1 MYLLLSLNDE
11 QQHAIDAASQAFMPM
26 LEGLVKYSIPI
37 TLVTFILGL
46 IIALFTALMRISTS
60 KILRSIAR
68 VYVSI
73 IRGTPMIVQLFIIF
87 YGIPELGRLLTNNSD
102 NQWTLTPVIAAIIGL
117 SLNVGAYASEII
129 RGGILSI
136 PRGQTEAAYSIGMTY
151 KQTIQRIV
159 LPQAIR
165 VSVPAL
171 GNTFL
176 SLIKDTSLLGF
187 ILVAEMFRKAQEV
200 ASTTYEYLTIYL
212 LVALMYWVVCLIIS
226 IAQGYYERYLERR
239 YTI

>member
-1 MYLLLSLNDE
+1 MFLSLNSE
-11 QQHAIDAASQAFMPM
+11 QQHALDAAKQAFLPM

-37 TLVTFILGL
+37 TLITFVLGL

-60 KILRSIAR
+60 RVLSGIAR
-68 VYVSI
+68 VYTSI
-73 IRGTPMIVQLFIIF
+73 IRGTPLIVQLFIIF
-87 YGIPELGRLLTNNSD
+87 YGIPELGRLITNDSSV
-102 NQWTLTPVIAAIIGL
+102 QWTLAPVVAAIIGL
-117 SLNVGAYASEII
+117 SFNVGAYASEII

-136 PRGQTEAAYSIGMTY
+136 PDGQTEAAYSIGMNY
-151 KQTIQRIV
+151 RQTVQRIV

-165 VSVPAL
+165 VSLPAL

-200 ASTTYEYLTIYL
+200 ASTTYEYLTIYV
-212 LVALMYWVVCLIIS
+212 LVAILYWVVCFIIS
-226 IAQGYYERYLERR
+226 IIQGFYESYLERGYR
-239 YTI
+239 S

>member
-1 MYLLLSLNDE
+1 MFLSLNSE
-11 QQHAIDAASQAFMPM
+11 QQHALDAAGQAFAPM
-26 LEGLVKYSIPI
+26 LEGLVKFSIPI
-37 TLVTFILGL
+37 TLITFVLGL
-46 IIALFTALMRISTS
+46 VIALMTALMRISTS
-60 KILRSIAR
+60 RILRGIAR
-68 VYVSI
+68 FYISI

-102 NQWTLTPVIAAIIGL
+102 NQWTLAPVIAAIIGL

-129 RGGILSI
+129 RGGIMSI
-136 PRGQTEAAYSIGMTY
+136 SKGQTEAAYSIGMNY
-151 KQTIQRIV
+151 RQTIQRII

-212 LVALMYWVVCLIIS
+212 LVALMYWVVCFIIS
-226 IAQGYYERYLERR
+226 IVQNFYESYLERGYR
-239 YTI
+239 S

>member
-1 MYLLLSLNDE
+1 MFLNLNSE
-11 QQHAIDAASQAFMPM
+11 QLHALDAAKQAFGPM

-37 TLVTFILGL
+37 TLVTFVLGL

-60 KILRSIAR
+60 KVLRSIAR

-87 YGIPELGRLLTNNSD
+87 YGIPELGRLLTNDAD
-102 NQWTLTPVIAAIIGL
+102 NQWTLAAVVAAIIGL

-129 RGGILSI
+129 RGGIISI
-136 PRGQTEAAYSIGMTY
+136 PKGQTEAAYSIGMTY
-151 KQTIQRIV
+151 RQTIQRII

-165 VSVPAL
+165 VSIPAL

-200 ASTTYEYLTIYL
+200 ASTTYEYLTIYV
-212 LVALMYWVVCLIIS
+212 LVALMYWVVCFIIS
-226 IAQGYYERYLERR
+226 IIQGIYESYIERGYR
-239 YTI
+239 S

>member
-1 MYLLLSLNDE
+1 MFLNLNSE
-11 QQHAIDAASQAFMPM
+11 QQHALDAAKQAFGPM

-37 TLVTFILGL
+37 TLVTFVLGL

-60 KILRSIAR
+60 KILRSISR

-87 YGIPELGRLLTNNSD
+87 YGIPELGRLLTNDAD
-102 NQWTLTPVIAAIIGL
+102 NQWTLAPVVAAII
-117 SLNVGAYASEII
+117 
-129 RGGILSI
+129 SI
-136 PRGQTEAAYSIGMTY
+136 PKGQTEAAYSIGMTY
-151 KQTIQRIV
+151 GQTIQRII

-165 VSVPAL
+165 VSIPAL

-200 ASTTYEYLTIYL
+200 ASTTYEYLTIYV
-212 LVALMYWVVCLIIS
+212 LVALMYWVVCFIIS
-226 IAQGYYERYLERR
+226 IIQGIYESYIERGYR
-239 YTI
+239 S

>member
-1 MYLLLSLNDE
+1 MFQNLNDE
-11 QQHAIDAASQAFMPM
+11 QLHALNAAKQAFLPM

-37 TLVTFILGL
+37 TLATFVIGL
-46 IIALFTALMRISTS
+46 ILALLTALMRISSS
-60 KILRSIAR
+60 KVLKGIAR
-68 VYVSI
+68 FYVSI

-87 YGIPELGRLLTNNSD
+87 YGIPEIGRLATGEAD
-102 NQWTLTPVIAAIIGL
+102 NQLTLSPVIAAIIGL
-117 SLNVGAYASEII
+117 SLNVGAYASEIL
-129 RGGILSI
+129 RGGIMSI
-136 PRGQTEAAYSIGMTY
+136 PKGQTEAAYSIGMNY
-151 KQTIQRIV
+151 KQTVQRII

-200 ASTTYEYLTIYL
+200 ASTTYEFLTIYL
-212 LVALMYWVVCLIIS
+212 LVAILYWIVCFIIS
-226 IAQGYYERYLERR
+226 VIQSYYESYIERGYR
-239 YTI
+239 S

>member
-1 MYLLLSLNDE
+1 MFQSLNDE
-11 QQHAIDAASQAFMPM
+11 QLHALNAAKQAFLPM

-37 TLVTFILGL
+37 TLVTFVLGL
-46 IIALFTALMRISTS
+46 ILALVTALMRISSS
-60 KILRSIAR
+60 KVLKGIAR
-68 VYVSI
+68 FYVSI

-87 YGIPELGRLLTNNSD
+87 YGIPEIGGLATGNAD
-102 NQWTLTPVIAAIIGL
+102 NQLTLSPVIAAIIGL
-117 SLNVGAYASEII
+117 SLNVGAYASEIL
-129 RGGILSI
+129 RGGIMSI
-136 PRGQTEAAYSIGMTY
+136 PKGQTEAAYSIGMNY
-151 KQTIQRIV
+151 KQTVQRII

-200 ASTTYEYLTIYL
+200 ASTTYEFLTIYL
-212 LVALMYWVVCLIIS
+212 LVAILYWIVCFIIS
-226 IAQGYYERYLERR
+226 IVQSYYESYIERGYR
-239 YTI
+239 S

>member
-1 MYLLLSLNDE
+1 MFLNLNNE
-11 QQHAIDAASQAFMPM
+11 QQHALDAAKQAFGPM

-60 KILRSIAR
+60 KLLRGIAR

-87 YGIPELGRLLTNNSD
+87 YGIPELGRLVTNNAD
-102 NQWTLTPVIAAIIGL
+102 NQWTLAPVIAAVIGL
-117 SLNVGAYASEII
+117 SLNVGAYASE
-129 RGGILSI
+129 
-136 PRGQTEAAYSIGMTY
+136 M
-151 KQTIQRIV
+151 QRII

-165 VSVPAL
+165 VSIPAL

-212 LVALMYWVVCLIIS
+212 LVALMYWVVCFIIS
-226 IAQGYYERYLERR
+226 IIQGWYESRIERGYR
-239 YTI
+239 S

>member
-1 MYLLLSLNDE
+1 MFLNLNNE
-11 QQHAIDAASQAFMPM
+11 QQHALDAAKQAFGPM

-60 KILRSIAR
+60 KLLRGIAR
-68 VYVSI
+68 V
-73 IRGTPMIVQLFIIF
+73 TPMIVQLFIIF
-87 YGIPELGRLLTNNSD
+87 YGIPELGRLVTNNAD
-102 NQWTLTPVIAAIIGL
+102 NQWTLAPVIAAVIGL

-136 PRGQTEAAYSIGMTY
+136 PKGQTEAAYSIGMNY
-151 KQTIQRIV
+151 RQTVQRII

-165 VSVPAL
+165 VSIPAL

-212 LVALMYWVVCLIIS
+212 LVALMYWVVCFVIS
-226 IAQGYYERYLERR
+226 IIQGWYESRIERGYR
-239 YTI
+239 S

>member
-1 MYLLLSLNDE
+1 MKMFLSLNSQ
-11 QQHAIDAASQAFMPM
+11 QQHALDAATQAFGPM

-37 TLVTFILGL
+37 TIVTFILGL
-46 IIALFTALMRISTS
+46 IIALFTALMRISSS
-60 KILRSIAR
+60 KVLRGIAR

-87 YGIPELGRLLTNNSD
+87 YGIPELGRLITGNAD
-102 NQWTLTPVIAAIIGL
+102 EQWTLSSVVSAIIGL
-117 SLNVGAYASEII
+117 SLNVYASEII
-129 RGGILSI
+129 RGGIISI
-136 PRGQTEAAYSIGMTY
+136 PKGQTEAAYSIGMNY
-151 KQTIQRIV
+151 RQTIQRII

-176 SLIKDTSLLGF
+176 GLIKDTSLLGF

-200 ASTTYEYLTIYL
+200 ASTTYEYFTIYI
-212 LVALMYWVVCLIIS
+212 LVAVMYWVVCFIIS
-226 IAQGYYERYLERR
+226 VIQGFYESYIERG
-239 YTI
+239 YKA

>member
-1 MYLLLSLNDE
+1 MKMFLNLNDE
-11 QQHAIDAASQAFMPM
+11 QQHALNAAGQAFSPM

-37 TLVTFILGL
+37 TLVTFVLGL

-60 KILRSIAR
+60 RVLRGIAR
-68 VYVSI
+68 FYISI

-87 YGIPELGRLLTNNSD
+87 YGIPELGRLITNNSE
-102 NQWTLTPVIAAIIGL
+102 NQWTLAPVVAAIIGL

-129 RGGILSI
+129 RGGIISI
-136 PRGQTEAAYSIGMTY
+136 PKGQTEAAYSIGMNY
-151 KQTIQRIV
+151 RQTVQRII

-200 ASTTYEYLTIYL
+200 ASTTYEYLTIYI
-212 LVALMYWVVCLIIS
+212 LVAILYWVVCFIIS
-226 IAQGYYERYLERR
+226 IVQNYYESYLERGYR
-239 YTI
+239 T

>member
-1 MYLLLSLNDE
+1 MFLNLNNE
-11 QQHAIDAASQAFMPM
+11 QQHALDAAGQAFGPM

-37 TLVTFILGL
+37 TIVTFVLGL
-46 IIALFTALMRISTS
+46 ILALFTALMRISTS
-60 KILRSIAR
+60 RILRAIAR
-68 VYVSI
+68 IYVSI

-87 YGIPELGRLLTNNSD
+87 YGIPELGRLITGDAD
-102 NQWTLTPVIAAIIGL
+102 NQWTLEPVIAAIIGL

-129 RGGILSI
+129 RGGIISI
-136 PRGQTEAAYSIGMTY
+136 PKGQTEAAYSIGMTY
-151 KQTIQRIV
+151 RQTVQRII

-165 VSVPAL
+165 VSIPAL

-200 ASTTYEYLTIYL
+200 ASTTYEYFTIYI
-212 LVALMYWVVCLIIS
+212 LVAIMYWVVCFIIS
-226 IAQGYYERYLERR
+226 VLQGLYESKIERGYR
-239 YTI
+239 S

>member
-1 MYLLLSLNDE
+1 MFQSLNDE
-11 QQHAIDAASQAFMPM
+11 QLHALNAAKQAFLPM

-37 TLVTFILGL
+37 TLVTFVLGL
-46 IIALFTALMRISTS
+46 ILALVTALMRISSS
-60 KILRSIAR
+60 KVLKGIAR
-68 VYVSI
+68 FYVSI

-87 YGIPELGRLLTNNSD
+87 YGIPEIGRLATGNAD
-102 NQWTLTPVIAAIIGL
+102 NQLTLSPVIAAIIGL
-117 SLNVGAYASEII
+117 SFNVGAYASEIL
-129 RGGILSI
+129 RGGIMSI
-136 PRGQTEAAYSIGMTY
+136 PKGQTEAAYSIGMNY
-151 KQTIQRIV
+151 KQTVQRII

-200 ASTTYEYLTIYL
+200 ASTTYEFLTIYL
-212 LVALMYWVVCLIIS
+212 LVAILYWIVCFIIS
-226 IAQGYYERYLERR
+226 IVQSYYESYIERGYR
-239 YTI
+239 S

>member
-1 MYLLLSLNDE
+1 M
-11 QQHAIDAASQAFMPM
+11 
-26 LEGLVKYSIPI
+26 V
-37 TLVTFILGL
+37 
-46 IIALFTALMRISTS
+46 
-60 KILRSIAR
+60 
-68 VYVSI
+68 
-73 IRGTPMIVQLFIIF
+73 
-87 YGIPELGRLLTNNSD
+87 TNNAD
-102 NQWTLTPVIAAIIGL
+102 NQWTLAPVIAAVIGL

-136 PRGQTEAAYSIGMTY
+136 PKGQTEAAYSIGMNY
-151 KQTIQRIV
+151 RQTVQRII

-165 VSVPAL
+165 VSIPAL

-212 LVALMYWVVCLIIS
+212 LVALMYWVMFYHLNYPRMV
-226 IAQGYYERYLERR
+226 
-239 YTI
+239 

>member
-1 MYLLLSLNDE
+1 MFLNLNTE
-11 QQHAIDAASQAFMPM
+11 QQHALDAAGQAFAPM
-26 LEGLVKYSIPI
+26 LEGLVKFSIPI
-37 TLVTFILGL
+37 TLVTFVLGL
-46 IIALFTALMRISTS
+46 VIALLTALMRISTS
-60 KILRSIAR
+60 RILRGIAR
-68 VYVSI
+68 FYISI

-87 YGIPELGRLLTNNSD
+87 YGIPELGRLLTNNSE
-102 NQWTLTPVIAAIIGL
+102 NQWTLAPVIAAIIGL

-129 RGGILSI
+129 RGGIMSI
-136 PRGQTEAAYSIGMTY
+136 PKGQTEAAYSIGMNY
-151 KQTIQRIV
+151 RQTIQRII

-200 ASTTYEYLTIYL
+200 ASTTYEYLIIYL
-212 LVALMYWVVCLIIS
+212 LVALMYWVVCFIIS
-226 IAQGYYERYLERR
+226 IAQNFYESYLERGYR
-239 YTI
+239 S

>member
-1 MYLLLSLNDE
+1 MFLNLNTE
-11 QQHAIDAASQAFMPM
+11 QQHALDAAGQAFAPM
-26 LEGLVKYSIPI
+26 LEGLVKFSIPI
-37 TLVTFILGL
+37 TLVTFLLGL
-46 IIALFTALMRISTS
+46 VIALLTALMRISTS
-60 KILRSIAR
+60 RILRGIAR
-68 VYVSI
+68 FYISI

-87 YGIPELGRLLTNNSD
+87 YGIPELGRLLTNNSE
-102 NQWTLTPVIAAIIGL
+102 NKWTLAPVIAAIIGL

-129 RGGILSI
+129 RGGIMSI
-136 PRGQTEAAYSIGMTY
+136 PKGQTEAAYSIGMNY
-151 KQTIQRIV
+151 RQTIQRII

-212 LVALMYWVVCLIIS
+212 LVALMYWVVCFIIS
-226 IAQGYYERYLERR
+226 IAQNFYESYLERGYR
-239 YTI
+239 S

>member
-1 MYLLLSLNDE
+1 MFQSLNDE
-11 QQHAIDAASQAFMPM
+11 QLHALNAAKQAFLPM

-37 TLVTFILGL
+37 TIVTFVLGL
-46 IIALFTALMRISTS
+46 ILALATALMRISSS
-60 KILRSIAR
+60 KVLKGIAR
-68 VYVSI
+68 FYVSI

-87 YGIPELGRLLTNNSD
+87 YGIPEIGRLATGNAD
-102 NQWTLTPVIAAIIGL
+102 NQLTLSPVIAAIIGL
-117 SLNVGAYASEII
+117 SLNVGAYASEIL
-129 RGGILSI
+129 RGGIMSI
-136 PRGQTEAAYSIGMTY
+136 PKGQTEAAYSIGMNY
-151 KQTIQRIV
+151 KQTVQRII

-200 ASTTYEYLTIYL
+200 ASTTYEFLTIYL
-212 LVALMYWVVCLIIS
+212 LVAILYWIVCFIIS
-226 IAQGYYERYLERR
+226 IIQSYYESYIERGYR
-239 YTI
+239 S

>member
-1 MYLLLSLNDE
+1 MFQSLNDE
-11 QQHAIDAASQAFMPM
+11 QLHALNAAKQAFLPM

-37 TLVTFILGL
+37 TLVTFVLGL
-46 IIALFTALMRISTS
+46 ILALATALMRISSS
-60 KILRSIAR
+60 KVLKGIAR
-68 VYVSI
+68 FYVSI

-87 YGIPELGRLLTNNSD
+87 YGIPEIGRLATGNAD
-102 NQWTLTPVIAAIIGL
+102 NQLTLSPVIAAIIGL
-117 SLNVGAYASEII
+117 SLNIGAYASEIL
-129 RGGILSI
+129 RGGIMSI
-136 PRGQTEAAYSIGMTY
+136 PKGQTEAAYSIGMNY
-151 KQTIQRIV
+151 KQTVQRII

-200 ASTTYEYLTIYL
+200 ASTTYEFLTIYL
-212 LVALMYWVVCLIIS
+212 LVAILYWIVCFIIS
-226 IAQGYYERYLERR
+226 IIQSYYESYIERGYR
-239 YTI
+239 S

>member
-1 MYLLLSLNDE
+1 MFLNLNSE
-11 QQHAIDAASQAFMPM
+11 QQHALDAAKQAFGPM

-37 TLVTFILGL
+37 TLVTFVLGL

-60 KILRSIAR
+60 KILRSISR

-87 YGIPELGRLLTNNSD
+87 YGIPELGRLLTNDAD
-102 NQWTLTPVIAAIIGL
+102 NQWTLAPVVAAIIGL

-129 RGGILSI
+129 RGGIISI
-136 PRGQTEAAYSIGMTY
+136 PKGQTEAAYSIGMTY
-151 KQTIQRIV
+151 GQTIQRII

-165 VSVPAL
+165 VSIPAL
-171 GNTFL
+171 CNTFL

-200 ASTTYEYLTIYL
+200 ASTTYEYLTIYV
-212 LVALMYWVVCLIIS
+212 LVALMYWVVCFIIS
-226 IAQGYYERYLERR
+226 IIQGIYESYIERGYR
-239 YTI
+239 S

>member
-1 MYLLLSLNDE
+1 MFQSLNDE
-11 QQHAIDAASQAFMPM
+11 QLHALNAAKQAFLPM

-37 TLVTFILGL
+37 TLVTFVLGL
-46 IIALFTALMRISTS
+46 ILALATALMRISSS
-60 KILRSIAR
+60 KVLKGIAR
-68 VYVSI
+68 FYVSI

-87 YGIPELGRLLTNNSD
+87 YGIPEIGRLATGNAD
-102 NQWTLTPVIAAIIGL
+102 NQLTLSPVIAAIIGL
-117 SLNVGAYASEII
+117 SLNVGAYASEIL
-129 RGGILSI
+129 RGGIMSI
-136 PRGQTEAAYSIGMTY
+136 PKGQTESAYSIGMNY
-151 KQTIQRIV
+151 KQTVQRII

-200 ASTTYEYLTIYL
+200 ASTTYEFLTIYL
-212 LVALMYWVVCLIIS
+212 LVAILYWIVCFIIS
-226 IAQGYYERYLERR
+226 IIQSYYESYIERGYR
-239 YTI
+239 S

>member
-1 MYLLLSLNDE
+1 MFQSLNDE
-11 QQHAIDAASQAFMPM
+11 QLHALNAAKQAFLPM

-37 TLVTFILGL
+37 TLVTFVLGL
-46 IIALFTALMRISTS
+46 ILALVTALMRISSS
-60 KILRSIAR
+60 KVLKGIAR
-68 VYVSI
+68 FYVSI

-87 YGIPELGRLLTNNSD
+87 YGIPEIGRLATGNAD
-102 NQWTLTPVIAAIIGL
+102 NQLTLSPVIAAIIGL
-117 SLNVGAYASEII
+117 SLNVGAYASEIL
-129 RGGILSI
+129 RGGIMSI
-136 PRGQTEAAYSIGMTY
+136 PKGQTEAAYSIGMNY
-151 KQTIQRIV
+151 KQTVQRII

-212 LVALMYWVVCLIIS
+212 LVALMYWVVCFIIS
-226 IAQGYYERYLERR
+226 IAQNFYESYLERGYR
-239 YTI
+239 S

>member
-1 MYLLLSLNDE
+1 MFQNLNDE
-11 QQHAIDAASQAFMPM
+11 QLHALNAAKQAFLPM

-37 TLVTFILGL
+37 TLATFIIGL
-46 IIALFTALMRISTS
+46 ILALLTALMRISSS
-60 KILRSIAR
+60 KVLKGIAR
-68 VYVSI
+68 FYVSI

-87 YGIPELGRLLTNNSD
+87 YGIPEIGRLATGEAD
-102 NQWTLTPVIAAIIGL
+102 NQLTLSPVIAAIIGL
-117 SLNVGAYASEII
+117 SLNVGAYASEIL
-129 RGGILSI
+129 RGGIMSI
-136 PRGQTEAAYSIGMTY
+136 PKGQTEAAYSIGMNY
-151 KQTIQRIV
+151 KQTVQRII

-200 ASTTYEYLTIYL
+200 ASTTYEFLTIYL
-212 LVALMYWVVCLIIS
+212 LVAILYWVVCFIIS
-226 IAQGYYERYLERR
+226 VIQSYYESYIERGYR
-239 YTI
+239 S

>member
-1 MYLLLSLNDE
+1 MFQSLNDE
-11 QQHAIDAASQAFMPM
+11 QLHALNAAKQAFLPM

-37 TLVTFILGL
+37 TLVTFVLGL
-46 IIALFTALMRISTS
+46 ILALATALMRISSS
-60 KILRSIAR
+60 KVLKGIAR
-68 VYVSI
+68 FYVSI

-87 YGIPELGRLLTNNSD
+87 YGIPEIGRLATGNSD
-102 NQWTLTPVIAAIIGL
+102 NQLTLSPVIAAIIGL
-117 SLNVGAYASEII
+117 SLNVGAYASEIL
-129 RGGILSI
+129 RGGIMSI
-136 PRGQTEAAYSIGMTY
+136 PKGQTEAAYSIGMNY
-151 KQTIQRIV
+151 KQTVQRII

-200 ASTTYEYLTIYL
+200 ASTTYEFLTIYL
-212 LVALMYWVVCLIIS
+212 LVAILYWIVCFIIS
-226 IAQGYYERYLERR
+226 IIQSYYESYIERGYR
-239 YTI
+239 S